1 MERHGGNCEEMMAEV
16 MRNGG
21 PCGMMRRFMDCQ
33 QQEEPEQAGDA
44 NQKSGCPFMRK
55 KKCGRK
61 FGRGRKRCPWK
72 KHCKKDLPEEF
83 RADPAQQ
90 AAAEEALRV
99 AEQADQEEQARI
111 MEEKQ
116 RRLEEIEK
124 KKIELAERKFQLKE
138 MRESMKKSKAELKA
152 MRKENKNAAKKFK
165 QIQEQSKKVQQLSK
179 ETQQR
184 CDEITHLDLAE
195 RAVLQP
201 GSCVLKTWKVKNTG
215 NTIWAEDTY
224 AVICKGNK
232 TLVTPGFEKVV
243 VGSLE
248 PNDVAYIRVMI
259 TVPEDVGE
267 YSVSYRLCAPVI
279 GKFGKPLRT
288 VVTVEE
294 DQEFVDSPPAS
305 AQNSQIADKAAHNS
319 HFNALPALI
328 EDDIDDLAEE
338 IVEPIPAQPA
348 FEYPE
353 QLKTMLELGFGEEAC
368 KNVLVACKG
377 NIEAAVN
384 TLMG

>member
-1 MERHGGNCEEMMAEV
+1 
-16 MRNGG
+16 
-21 PCGMMRRFMDCQ
+21 MDCQ

-99 AEQADQEEQARI
+99 ADQAEQEEQARI
-111 MEEKQ
+111 VEEKQ
-116 RRLEEIEK
+116 RRLDEIEK
-124 KKIELAERKFQLKE
+124 KKIELAERKFQLAE

-152 MRKENKNAAKKFK
+152 MKKENKNADKKFK
-165 QIQEQSKKVQQLSK
+165 QIQEQSKKMKQLAMETRQQC
-179 ETQQR
+179 E
-184 CDEITHLDLAE
+184 EVFHLDLAE

-201 GSCVLKTWKVKNTG
+201 GSSVLKTWKVKNTG

-224 AVICKGNK
+224 AVLRKGNK
-232 TLVTPGFEKVV
+232 SLVTPGFEKVI

-248 PNDVAYIRVMI
+248 PSDVAYIRIML

-267 YSVSYRLCAPVI
+267 YSISYRLCAPVV

-294 DQEFVDSPPAS
+294 EQEFVDSPPAS
-305 AQNSQIADKAAHNS
+305 AHNSVVADKAAHS
-319 HFNALPALI
+319 SDFNALPALI

-338 IVEPIPAQPA
+338 IVEPVEPAQPA

-353 QLKTMLELGFGEEAC
+353 QLKTMLEFGFPEEAC
-368 KNVLVACKG
+368 KNVLIATKG
-377 NIEAAVN
+377 NIDQAVN
-384 TLMG
+384 MLLMA